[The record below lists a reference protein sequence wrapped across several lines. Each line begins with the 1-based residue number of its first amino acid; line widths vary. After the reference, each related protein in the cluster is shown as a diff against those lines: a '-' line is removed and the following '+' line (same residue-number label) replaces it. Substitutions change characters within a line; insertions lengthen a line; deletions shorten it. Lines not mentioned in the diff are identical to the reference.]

1 MKINFLTIFPDIFNS
16 YLNESILKRAQTK
29 KLVSFNIVNIRDF
42 ATDKHHKVDDLPYG
56 GGAGMV
62 MKVQPIFDALKSL
75 SVIARSPRRGNPIK
89 NRTILLSAK
98 GKLFTQKDATR
109 LAKYNSLTF
118 ICGHYEGVDE
128 RVKKFVDEEISIG
141 EYVLTGGELP
151 AMVIADAVTRLL
163 PGVIKKESL
172 LEESY
177 SLTTNCQLPTANL
190 EYPHYTRPEIFEYRE
205 TILRQGYERQA
216 GKKKKLVVPSVL
228 LSGDHKKIKEWREKN
243 QNG

>member
-1 MKINFLTIFPDIFNS
+1 MRINFLTIFPEIFNS

-42 ATDKHHKVDDLPYG
+42 TTDKHHKVDDLPYG

-62 MKVQPIFDALKSL
+62 MKVEPIYRALKSL
-75 SVIARSPRRGNPIK
+75 AVIARSPRRGNPTK

-98 GKLFTQKDATR
+98 GKIFTQKDAMR
-109 LAKYNSLTF
+109 LSKYNSLTF

-151 AMVIADAVTRLL
+151 AMVMADAVTRLI
-163 PGVIKKESL
+163 PGVIKAESL
-172 LEESY
+172 LEESF
-177 SLTTNCQLPTANL
+177 QILPLNKGELEGVEKGETL
-190 EYPHYTRPEIFEYRE
+190 KEYPQYTRPEIFEYTE
-205 TILRQGYERQA
+205 K
-216 GKKKKLVVPSVL
+216 GKKKILKVPSVL
-228 LSGDHKKIKEWREKN
+228 LSGDHKKIKEWREAHST
-243 QNG
+243 